1 MERSFIHLFFP
12 PPLHIYYETG
22 FFYSRSRARTS
33 YKSFATVQLF
43 QEAGAE
49 KRYRAHSTNSTNIL
63 HFCMRTTVTAHRAA
77 PANGPI
83 LGLHKIYVHPVC
95 KKRIKPVQDICFA
108 TATTTNPSRLLAAH
122 GERVCGVCAWVAKKP
137 SKKRNAFKPSRQPTS
152 KSFLSVTRGTEKNH
166 TRAP

>member
-1 MERSFIHLFFP
+1 MLPSPNDGTELYSSFFST
-12 PPLHIYYETG
+12 PLHIYYETG

-63 HFCMRTTVTAHRAA
+63 HFCMRTAVTAHRAA

-83 LGLHKIYVHPVC
+83 LGLHKIYVDPVC

-137 SKKRNAFKPSRQPTS
+137 
-152 KSFLSVTRGTEKNH
+152 
-166 TRAP
+166 